1 MNFLAELKRRNVVRV
16 GIAYALIGWVLAQVA
31 EFAFENFGAPDW
43 VLRTFVTILLLGLP
57 LVLFFAWAFEM
68 TPEGIK
74 REEDVDRSKSITV
87 STGHKLNYVIIAA
100 LVAALGFTW
109 WTRQPVE
116 TPASPQAQT
125 QAPTIVAG
133 DDAAAKQDVVEQEG
147 PSQRSIAVLPFVNMS
162 SDQAQEWFSDGLTE
176 EILNAL
182 ARTPDLLVAAR
193 TSSFKYKNSE
203 EDIPTIAAALGV
215 AHILEGSVRSA
226 RDRLRVTAQL
236 IRASDGFHLWSQNYD
251 REPEDVIQIQEEIA
265 IEIAKAL
272 ETAMDPEALARM
284 VSSGT
289 NSVPAY
295 NAYLEG
301 LAANASSLSTAD
313 TYTFLRARDAYL
325 RAIELDPEFSSAYW
339 ELAQFW
345 EIQARTTNIVAGIV
359 EMPKDEMIAEFEKA
373 IEKAIRYERD
383 PVSQLRFRVL
393 QSAQNLQTAQAL
405 RLNTA
410 YLAQRP
416 NDQDAQNRQLEL
428 LSDLG
433 MIDELRAAIEDYER
447 RDGHDLV
454 VTNNSIT
461 FSILTGDKDFVRRY
475 ALDALRRIPDR
486 PFIQYQAHRAL
497 LSAGDIDAA
506 SALIPAIQA
515 SDLPEQTRTIA
526 RLRQACAEGN
536 RKEASRIYDIMM
548 AKFAD
553 DLSMDWISKKIF
565 GRDDEAQALLEPYD
579 QRMELDVLVDFSS
592 YHYFDPTPFPNLIQH
607 LKSQGVEPRKPVKM
621 TYRCKA

>member
-1 MNFLAELKRRNVVRV
+1 MLSDFVRGTPMNFLAELKRRNVVRV
-16 GIAYALIGWVLAQVA
+16 GIAYVLIGWVLAQVA

-43 VLRTFVTILLLGLP
+43 VLKTFVTLLLLGLP
-57 LVLFFAWAFEM
+57 LALFFAWAFEM

-74 REEDVDRSKSITV
+74 REEDVDRSQSITA

-100 LVAALGFTW
+100 LVVALGYALW
-109 WTRQPVE
+109 SQQPDE
-116 TPASPQAQT
+116 APAAPQAQAVT
-125 QAPTIVAG
+125 TD
-133 DDAAAKQDVVEQEG
+133 DDAVAKQDAVEHKA

-193 TSSFKYKNSE
+193 TSSFKYKNSD

-215 AHILEGSVRSA
+215 AHVLEGSVRSA

-236 IRASDGFHLWSQNYD
+236 IRASDGFHLWSQTYD
-251 REPEDVIQIQEEIA
+251 RDPEDVIQIQEEIA
-265 IEIAKAL
+265 IEIATAL

-289 NSVPAY
+289 SSVPAY

-313 TYTFLRARDAYL
+313 VYTFLRARDAFV

-359 EMPKDEMIAEFEKA
+359 EMPKEDMFAEYEKA

-383 PVSQLRFRVL
+383 PVSQLRFRAL
-393 QSAQNLQTAQAL
+393 QAAQNLQTAQAL

-410 YLAQRP
+410 YLAKRP

-461 FSILTGDKDFVRRY
+461 FSILTGDKDFVRRF

-486 PFIQYQAHRAL
+486 PFIQYQAHRA
-497 LSAGDIDAA
+497 
-506 SALIPAIQA
+506 
-515 SDLPEQTRTIA
+515 
-526 RLRQACAEGN
+526 
-536 RKEASRIYDIMM
+536 
-548 AKFAD
+548 
-553 DLSMDWISKKIF
+553 
-565 GRDDEAQALLEPYD
+565 
-579 QRMELDVLVDFSS
+579 
-592 YHYFDPTPFPNLIQH
+592 
-607 LKSQGVEPRKPVKM
+607 
-621 TYRCKA
+621 